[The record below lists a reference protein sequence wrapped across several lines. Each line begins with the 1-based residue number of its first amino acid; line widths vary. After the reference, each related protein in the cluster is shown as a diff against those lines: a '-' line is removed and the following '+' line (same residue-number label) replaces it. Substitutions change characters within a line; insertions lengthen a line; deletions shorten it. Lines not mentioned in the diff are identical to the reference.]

1 MRPVSD
7 ELDFADRFAIFADQ
21 LGDLLE
27 LLIARGVDA
36 LERFFSLDP
45 QQQAAALAH
54 IPRRRVSAAE
64 ARGGVGGLQVSTC
77 PVCLSDLRRGEEV
90 RLLPGCQ
97 HVFHSRC
104 ADGWLSRQG
113 VCPCCRAS
121 VLPGGAAAATALA
134 S

>member
-7 ELDFADRFAIFADQ
+7 ELDFADRFAIFCDQ

-27 LLIARGVDA
+27 LLIARGVDV

-45 QQQAAALAH
+45 QQQAAALSH
-54 IPRRRVSAAE
+54 LPRQRVSAAE
-64 ARGGVGGLQVSTC
+64 ARGGVGALAISTC
-77 PVCLSDLRRGEEV
+77 PVCLCDLRRGEEV

-113 VCPCCRAS
+113 ACPCCRAS
-121 VLPGGAAAATALA
+121 VLAGGVCAGVAA